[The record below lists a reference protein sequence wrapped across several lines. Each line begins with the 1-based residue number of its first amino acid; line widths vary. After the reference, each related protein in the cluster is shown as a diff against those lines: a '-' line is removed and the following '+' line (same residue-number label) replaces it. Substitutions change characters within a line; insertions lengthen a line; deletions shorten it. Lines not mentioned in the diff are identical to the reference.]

1 VLARFASG
9 IPEHA
14 GTETAVE
21 AVGLVKRHR
30 HGGGI
35 VDAVRGI
42 SLSVARGEVVA
53 VMGPSGSGKSTLL
66 HLLGGLDV
74 PDAGTVTIGG
84 RALGG
89 MSDDALTMLRR
100 RSVGFVFQSYNLV
113 PTLTAEENVA
123 LPLLLDGVA
132 AREGRV
138 RARDALAEVG
148 MTARAE
154 HPPDRLSGGE
164 AQRVAVARAVVVMPA
179 VVLADEPTGSLDSD
193 AAAMVLALLCRA
205 ASARRAAVVM
215 VTHDPRA
222 AAHAQRV
229 VRVADGAI
237 VETISAPVGPRLA
250 SGRWLQ

>member
-1 VLARFASG
+1 MLASPEPGASFA
-9 IPEHA
+9 A
-14 GTETAVE
+14 GKEIALE
-21 AVGLVKRHR
+21 ATGLVKRHR

-35 VDAVRGI
+35 VEAVRGI
-42 SLSVARGEVVA
+42 SLTVARGEVVA

-66 HLLGGLDV
+66 HLLGGLAV
-74 PDAGTVTIGG
+74 PDAGAVAIGG
-84 RALGG
+84 RLLRG
-89 MSDDALTMLRR
+89 MSDDALTILRR

-132 AREGRV
+132 TRAARS

-148 MTARAE
+148 LTNRAD
-154 HPPDRLSGGE
+154 HAPDRLSGGE
-164 AQRVAVARAVVVMPA
+164 AQRVAVARAVVVAPA

-193 AAAMVLALLCRA
+193 AAATILALLCRA
-205 ASARRAAVVM
+205 AGVRGAAVVM

-229 VRVADGAI
+229 LRVADGA
-237 VETISAPVGPRLA
+237 VVDTISAPPGGRLA
-250 SGRWLQ
+250 SERWLQ